1 MSHQHTTQTS
11 GQGMLERVFKLREH
25 GTTARTE
32 VIAGF
37 TTFLTMVY
45 IVFVN
50 PQILGVAGMDTSAVF
65 VTTCLIAAFGSIMMG
80 LFANLPVALAPAM
93 GLNAFF
99 AFVVVQAMGL
109 PWQVGMGAIFWGA
122 IGLLL
127 LTIFRVRYWMIANI
141 PVSLRVGIT
150 SGIGLFIGMMGLKNA
165 GVIVANPETLVSI
178 GNLTSHSV
186 LLGILGFFIIA
197 ILASRN
203 IHAAVL
209 VSIVVTTLL
218 GWMLGDVHYNGIV
231 SAPPSV
237 MTVVGHVDLAG
248 SFNLGLK
255 NAGVIVANP
264 ETLVSIGNLTSHSV
278 LLGILG
284 FFIIAILAS
293 RNIHAAVLVSIVVTT
308 LLGWMLGD
316 VHYNG
321 IVSAPPSV
329 MTVVGH
335 VDLAGSFNLGL
346 AGVIFSFMLVNLFD
360 SSGTLIG
367 VTDKAG
373 LADEKGKFPRM
384 KQALYVDSI
393 SSVTGS
399 FIGTSSVTAYIESSS
414 GVSVG
419 GRTGL
424 TAVVVGLLFLLVIFL
439 SPLAGMVPGYAA
451 AGALIYVGVLMTSSL
466 ARVNWQDLTESV
478 PAFITAV
485 MMPFSFSIT
494 EGIALGFISYCVMKI
509 GTGRLRDLSPCVIIV
524 ALLFILKI
532 VFIDA
537 H

>member
-1 MSHQHTTQTS
+1 MSQQHTTQAS

-65 VTTCLIAAFGSIMMG
+65 VTTCLIAAFGSILMG

-122 IGLLL
+122 VGLLL

-186 LLGILGFFIIA
+186 LLGVLGFFIIA

-209 VSIVVTTLL
+209 VSIIVTTLL
-218 GWMLGDVHYNGIV
+218 GWMMGDVHYNGIV

-237 MTVVGHVDLAG
+237 
-248 SFNLGLK
+248 
-255 NAGVIVANP
+255 
-264 ETLVSIGNLTSHSV
+264 TS
-278 LLGILG
+278 
-284 FFIIAILAS
+284 
-293 RNIHAAVLVSIVVTT
+293 
-308 LLGWMLGD
+308 
-316 VHYNG
+316 
-321 IVSAPPSV
+321 
-329 MTVVGH
+329 VVGH

-384 KQALYVDSI
+384 KQALFVDSI
-393 SSVTGS
+393 SSVTGA
-399 FIGTSSVTAYIESSS
+399 FVGTSSVTAYIESSS

-424 TAVVVGLLFLLVIFL
+424 TAVVVGILFLLVIFL
-439 SPLAGMVPGYAA
+439 SPLAGMVPPYAA

-509 GTGRLRDLSPCVIIV
+509 GTGRLRDLSPCVVIV
-524 ALLFILKI
+524 ALLFVLKI

-537 H
+537 HIMK

>member
-1 MSHQHTTQTS
+1 MSQQHTTQAS

-65 VTTCLIAAFGSIMMG
+65 VTTCLIAAFGSILMG

-122 IGLLL
+122 VGLLL

-186 LLGILGFFIIA
+186 LLGVLGFFIIA

-209 VSIVVTTLL
+209 VSIIVTTLL
-218 GWMLGDVHYNGIV
+218 GWMMGDVHYNGIV

-237 MTVVGHVDLAG
+237 
-248 SFNLGLK
+248 
-255 NAGVIVANP
+255 
-264 ETLVSIGNLTSHSV
+264 TS
-278 LLGILG
+278 
-284 FFIIAILAS
+284 
-293 RNIHAAVLVSIVVTT
+293 
-308 LLGWMLGD
+308 
-316 VHYNG
+316 
-321 IVSAPPSV
+321 
-329 MTVVGH
+329 VVGH

-373 LADEKGKFPRM
+373 LADAKGKFPRM
-384 KQALYVDSI
+384 KQALFVD
-393 SSVTGS
+393 VTGA
-399 FIGTSSVTAYIESSS
+399 FVGTSSVTAYIESSS

-424 TAVVVGLLFLLVIFL
+424 TAVVVGILFLLVIFL
-439 SPLAGMVPGYAA
+439 SPLAGMVPPYAA

-509 GTGRLRDLSPCVIIV
+509 GTGRLRDLSPCVVIV
-524 ALLFILKI
+524 ALLFVLKI

>member
-1 MSHQHTTQTS
+1 MSQQHTTQAS

-65 VTTCLIAAFGSIMMG
+65 VTTCLIAAFGSILMG
-80 LFANLPVALAPAM
+80 LFANLPVALALAM

-122 IGLLL
+122 VGLLL

-186 LLGILGFFIIA
+186 LLGVLGFFIIA

-209 VSIVVTTLL
+209 VSIIVTTLL
-218 GWMLGDVHYNGIV
+218 GWMMGDVHYNGIV

-237 MTVVGHVDLAG
+237 
-248 SFNLGLK
+248 
-255 NAGVIVANP
+255 
-264 ETLVSIGNLTSHSV
+264 TS
-278 LLGILG
+278 
-284 FFIIAILAS
+284 
-293 RNIHAAVLVSIVVTT
+293 
-308 LLGWMLGD
+308 
-316 VHYNG
+316 
-321 IVSAPPSV
+321 
-329 MTVVGH
+329 VVGH

-373 LADEKGKFPRM
+373 LADAKGKFPRM
-384 KQALYVDSI
+384 KQALFVDSI
-393 SSVTGS
+393 SSVTGA
-399 FIGTSSVTAYIESSS
+399 FVGTSSVTAYIESSS

-424 TAVVVGLLFLLVIFL
+424 TAVVVGILFLLVIFL
-439 SPLAGMVPGYAA
+439 SPLAGMVPPYAA

-509 GTGRLRDLSPCVIIV
+509 GTGRLRDLSPCVVIV
-524 ALLFILKI
+524 ALLFVLKI

>member
-1 MSHQHTTQTS
+1 MSQQHTTQAS

-65 VTTCLIAAFGSIMMG
+65 VTTCLIAAFGSILMG

-122 IGLLL
+122 VGLLL

-186 LLGILGFFIIA
+186 LLGVLGFFIIA

-203 IHAAVL
+203 FHAAVL
-209 VSIVVTTLL
+209 VSIIVTTLL
-218 GWMLGDVHYNGIV
+218 GWMMGDVHYNGIV

-237 MTVVGHVDLAG
+237 
-248 SFNLGLK
+248 
-255 NAGVIVANP
+255 
-264 ETLVSIGNLTSHSV
+264 TS
-278 LLGILG
+278 
-284 FFIIAILAS
+284 
-293 RNIHAAVLVSIVVTT
+293 
-308 LLGWMLGD
+308 
-316 VHYNG
+316 
-321 IVSAPPSV
+321 
-329 MTVVGH
+329 VVGH

-373 LADEKGKFPRM
+373 LADAKGKFPRM
-384 KQALYVDSI
+384 KQALFVDSI
-393 SSVTGS
+393 SSVTGA
-399 FIGTSSVTAYIESSS
+399 FVGTSSVTAYIESSS

-424 TAVVVGLLFLLVIFL
+424 TAVVVGILFLLVIFL
-439 SPLAGMVPGYAA
+439 SPLAGMVPPYAA

-509 GTGRLRDLSPCVIIV
+509 GTGRLRDLSPCVVIV
-524 ALLFILKI
+524 ALLFVLKI

>member
-1 MSHQHTTQTS
+1 MSQQHTTQAS

-65 VTTCLIAAFGSIMMG
+65 VTTCLIAAFGSILMG

-122 IGLLL
+122 VGLLL

-186 LLGILGFFIIA
+186 LLGVLGFFIIA

-209 VSIVVTTLL
+209 VSIIVTTLL
-218 GWMLGDVHYNGIV
+218 GWMMGDVHYNGIV

-237 MTVVGHVDLAG
+237 
-248 SFNLGLK
+248 
-255 NAGVIVANP
+255 
-264 ETLVSIGNLTSHSV
+264 TS
-278 LLGILG
+278 L
-284 FFIIAILAS
+284 
-293 RNIHAAVLVSIVVTT
+293 
-308 LLGWMLGD
+308 
-316 VHYNG
+316 
-321 IVSAPPSV
+321 
-329 MTVVGH
+329 VGH

-373 LADEKGKFPRM
+373 LADAKGKFPRM
-384 KQALYVDSI
+384 KQALFVDSI
-393 SSVTGS
+393 SSVTGA
-399 FIGTSSVTAYIESSS
+399 FVGTSSVTAYIESSS

-424 TAVVVGLLFLLVIFL
+424 TAVVVGILFLLVIFL
-439 SPLAGMVPGYAA
+439 SPLAGMVPPYAA

-509 GTGRLRDLSPCVIIV
+509 GTGRLRDLSPCVVIV
-524 ALLFILKI
+524 ALLFVLKI

>member
-1 MSHQHTTQTS
+1 MSQQHTTQAS

-65 VTTCLIAAFGSIMMG
+65 VTTCLIAAFGSILMG

-122 IGLLL
+122 VGLLL

-150 SGIGLFIGMMGLKNA
+150 SGIGLFIGMMGPKNA

-186 LLGILGFFIIA
+186 LLGVLGFFIIA

-209 VSIVVTTLL
+209 VSIIVTTLL
-218 GWMLGDVHYNGIV
+218 GWMMGDVHYNGIV

-237 MTVVGHVDLAG
+237 
-248 SFNLGLK
+248 
-255 NAGVIVANP
+255 
-264 ETLVSIGNLTSHSV
+264 TS
-278 LLGILG
+278 
-284 FFIIAILAS
+284 
-293 RNIHAAVLVSIVVTT
+293 
-308 LLGWMLGD
+308 
-316 VHYNG
+316 
-321 IVSAPPSV
+321 
-329 MTVVGH
+329 VVGH

-384 KQALYVDSI
+384 KQALFVDSI
-393 SSVTGS
+393 SSVTGA
-399 FIGTSSVTAYIESSS
+399 FVGTSSVTAYIESSS

-424 TAVVVGLLFLLVIFL
+424 TAVVVGILFLLVIFL
-439 SPLAGMVPGYAA
+439 SPLAGMVPPYAA

-509 GTGRLRDLSPCVIIV
+509 GTGRLRDLSPCVVIV
-524 ALLFILKI
+524 ALLFVLKI

>member
-109 PWQVGMGAIFWGA
+109 PWQIGMGAIFWGA
-122 IGLLL
+122 VGLLL

-165 GVIVANPETLVSI
+165 GVIVANPKTLVSI

-186 LLGILGFFIIA
+186 LLGMLGFFIIA

-218 GWMLGDVHYNGIV
+218 GWMLGDVHYSGIV

-237 MTVVGHVDLAG
+237 TSVVGQ
-248 SFNLGLK
+248 
-255 NAGVIVANP
+255 
-264 ETLVSIGNLTSHSV
+264 
-278 LLGILG
+278 
-284 FFIIAILAS
+284 
-293 RNIHAAVLVSIVVTT
+293 
-308 LLGWMLGD
+308 
-316 VHYNG
+316 
-321 IVSAPPSV
+321 
-329 MTVVGH
+329 

-439 SPLAGMVPGYAA
+439 SPLAEMVPGYAA

-509 GTGRLRDLSPCVIIV
+509 GTGRLRDLSPCVIVV
-524 ALLFILKI
+524 ALLFLLKI
-532 VFIDA
+532 VFIDG

>member
-1 MSHQHTTQTS
+1 MRGRNRCRTNKLSEKNYHTTAPGVAFWYRITANFPSFLRKLIMSQQHTTQAS

-50 PQILGVAGMDTSAVF
+50 PQILGVAGMDTNAVF
-65 VTTCLIAAFGSIMMG
+65 VTTCLIAAFGSILMG

-122 IGLLL
+122 VGLLL

-186 LLGILGFFIIA
+186 LLGVLGFFIIA

-209 VSIVVTTLL
+209 VSIIVTTLL
-218 GWMLGDVHYNGIV
+218 GWMMGDVHYNGIV

-237 MTVVGHVDLAG
+237 
-248 SFNLGLK
+248 
-255 NAGVIVANP
+255 
-264 ETLVSIGNLTSHSV
+264 TS
-278 LLGILG
+278 
-284 FFIIAILAS
+284 
-293 RNIHAAVLVSIVVTT
+293 
-308 LLGWMLGD
+308 
-316 VHYNG
+316 
-321 IVSAPPSV
+321 
-329 MTVVGH
+329 VVGH

-384 KQALYVDSI
+384 KQALFVDSI
-393 SSVTGS
+393 SSVTGA
-399 FIGTSSVTAYIESSS
+399 FVGTSSVTAYIESSS

-424 TAVVVGLLFLLVIFL
+424 TAVVVGILFLLVIFL
-439 SPLAGMVPGYAA
+439 SPLAGMVPPYAA

-509 GTGRLRDLSPCVIIV
+509 GTGRLRDLSPCVVIV
-524 ALLFILKI
+524 ALLFVLKI

>member
-1 MSHQHTTQTS
+1 MSQQHTTQAS

-50 PQILGVAGMDTSAVF
+50 PQILGVAGMD
-65 VTTCLIAAFGSIMMG
+65 
-80 LFANLPVALAPAM
+80 
-93 GLNAFF
+93 
-99 AFVVVQAMGL
+99 
-109 PWQVGMGAIFWGA
+109 AIFWGA
-122 IGLLL
+122 VGLLL

-186 LLGILGFFIIA
+186 LLGVLGFFIIA

-209 VSIVVTTLL
+209 VSIIVTTLL
-218 GWMLGDVHYNGIV
+218 GWMMGDVHYNGIV

-237 MTVVGHVDLAG
+237 
-248 SFNLGLK
+248 
-255 NAGVIVANP
+255 
-264 ETLVSIGNLTSHSV
+264 TS
-278 LLGILG
+278 
-284 FFIIAILAS
+284 
-293 RNIHAAVLVSIVVTT
+293 
-308 LLGWMLGD
+308 
-316 VHYNG
+316 
-321 IVSAPPSV
+321 
-329 MTVVGH
+329 VVGH

-384 KQALYVDSI
+384 KQALFVDSI
-393 SSVTGS
+393 SSVTGA
-399 FIGTSSVTAYIESSS
+399 FVGTSSVTAYIESSS

-424 TAVVVGLLFLLVIFL
+424 TAVVVGILFLLVIFL
-439 SPLAGMVPGYAA
+439 SPLAGMVPPYAA

-509 GTGRLRDLSPCVIIV
+509 GTGRLRDLSPCVVIV
-524 ALLFILKI
+524 ALLFVLKI

>member
-1 MSHQHTTQTS
+1 MSQQHTTQAS

-65 VTTCLIAAFGSIMMG
+65 VTTCLIAAFGSILMG

-122 IGLLL
+122 VGLLL

-186 LLGILGFFIIA
+186 LLGVLGFFIIA

-209 VSIVVTTLL
+209 VSIIVTTLL
-218 GWMLGDVHYNGIV
+218 GWIMGDVHYNGIV

-237 MTVVGHVDLAG
+237 
-248 SFNLGLK
+248 
-255 NAGVIVANP
+255 
-264 ETLVSIGNLTSHSV
+264 TS
-278 LLGILG
+278 
-284 FFIIAILAS
+284 
-293 RNIHAAVLVSIVVTT
+293 
-308 LLGWMLGD
+308 
-316 VHYNG
+316 
-321 IVSAPPSV
+321 
-329 MTVVGH
+329 VVGH

-384 KQALYVDSI
+384 KQALFVDSI
-393 SSVTGS
+393 SSVTGA
-399 FIGTSSVTAYIESSS
+399 FVGTSSVTAYIESSS

-424 TAVVVGLLFLLVIFL
+424 TAVVVGILFLLVIFL
-439 SPLAGMVPGYAA
+439 SPLAGMVPPYAA

-509 GTGRLRDLSPCVIIV
+509 GTGRLRDLSPCVVIV
-524 ALLFILKI
+524 ALLFVLKI
-532 VFIDA
+532 VFID
-537 H
+537 

>member
-1 MSHQHTTQTS
+1 MSQQHTTQAS

-65 VTTCLIAAFGSIMMG
+65 VTTCLIAAFGSILMG

-122 IGLLL
+122 VGLLL

-186 LLGILGFFIIA
+186 LLGVLGFFIIA

-203 IHAAVL
+203 IHVAVL
-209 VSIVVTTLL
+209 VSIIVTTLL
-218 GWMLGDVHYNGIV
+218 GWMMGDVHYNGIV

-237 MTVVGHVDLAG
+237 
-248 SFNLGLK
+248 
-255 NAGVIVANP
+255 
-264 ETLVSIGNLTSHSV
+264 TS
-278 LLGILG
+278 
-284 FFIIAILAS
+284 
-293 RNIHAAVLVSIVVTT
+293 
-308 LLGWMLGD
+308 
-316 VHYNG
+316 
-321 IVSAPPSV
+321 
-329 MTVVGH
+329 VVGH

-373 LADEKGKFPRM
+373 LADAKGKFPRM
-384 KQALYVDSI
+384 KQALFVDSI
-393 SSVTGS
+393 SSVTGA
-399 FIGTSSVTAYIESSS
+399 FVGTSSVTAYIESSS

-424 TAVVVGLLFLLVIFL
+424 TAVVVGILFLLVIFL
-439 SPLAGMVPGYAA
+439 SPLAGMVPPYAA

-509 GTGRLRDLSPCVIIV
+509 GTGRLRDLSPCVVIV
-524 ALLFILKI
+524 ALLFVLKI

>member
-1 MSHQHTTQTS
+1 MSQQHTTQAS

-65 VTTCLIAAFGSIMMG
+65 VTTCLIAAFGSILMG

-93 GLNAFF
+93 GLNALF

-122 IGLLL
+122 VGLLL

-186 LLGILGFFIIA
+186 LLGVLGFFIIA

-209 VSIVVTTLL
+209 VSIIVTTLL
-218 GWMLGDVHYNGIV
+218 GWMMGDVHYNGIV

-237 MTVVGHVDLAG
+237 
-248 SFNLGLK
+248 
-255 NAGVIVANP
+255 
-264 ETLVSIGNLTSHSV
+264 TS
-278 LLGILG
+278 
-284 FFIIAILAS
+284 
-293 RNIHAAVLVSIVVTT
+293 
-308 LLGWMLGD
+308 
-316 VHYNG
+316 
-321 IVSAPPSV
+321 
-329 MTVVGH
+329 VVGH

-384 KQALYVDSI
+384 KQALFVDSI
-393 SSVTGS
+393 SSVTGA
-399 FIGTSSVTAYIESSS
+399 FVGTSSVTAYIESSS

-424 TAVVVGLLFLLVIFL
+424 TAVVVGILFLLVIFL
-439 SPLAGMVPGYAA
+439 SPLAGMVPPYAA

-509 GTGRLRDLSPCVIIV
+509 GTGRLRDLSPCVVIV
-524 ALLFILKI
+524 ALLFVLKI

>member
-1 MSHQHTTQTS
+1 MRGRNRCRTNKLSEKNYHTTAPGVAFWYRITANFPSFLRKLIMSQQHTTQAS

-50 PQILGVAGMDTSAVF
+50 PQILGVAGMDTCAVF
-65 VTTCLIAAFGSIMMG
+65 VTTCLIAAFGSILMG

-122 IGLLL
+122 VGLLL

-186 LLGILGFFIIA
+186 LLGVLGFFIIA

-209 VSIVVTTLL
+209 VSIIVTTLL
-218 GWMLGDVHYNGIV
+218 GWMMGDVHYNGIV

-237 MTVVGHVDLAG
+237 
-248 SFNLGLK
+248 
-255 NAGVIVANP
+255 
-264 ETLVSIGNLTSHSV
+264 TS
-278 LLGILG
+278 
-284 FFIIAILAS
+284 
-293 RNIHAAVLVSIVVTT
+293 
-308 LLGWMLGD
+308 
-316 VHYNG
+316 
-321 IVSAPPSV
+321 
-329 MTVVGH
+329 VVGH

-384 KQALYVDSI
+384 KQALFVDSI
-393 SSVTGS
+393 SSVTGA
-399 FIGTSSVTAYIESSS
+399 FVGTSSVTAYIESSS

-424 TAVVVGLLFLLVIFL
+424 TAVVVGILFLLVIFL
-439 SPLAGMVPGYAA
+439 SPLAGMVPPYAA

-509 GTGRLRDLSPCVIIV
+509 GTGRLRDLSPCVVIV
-524 ALLFILKI
+524 ALLFVLKI

>member
-1 MSHQHTTQTS
+1 MSQQHTTQAS

-50 PQILGVAGMDTSAVF
+50 PQILGVAGMDTCAVF
-65 VTTCLIAAFGSIMMG
+65 VTTCLIAAFGSILMG

-122 IGLLL
+122 VGLLL

-186 LLGILGFFIIA
+186 LLGVLGFFIIA

-209 VSIVVTTLL
+209 VSIIVTTLL
-218 GWMLGDVHYNGIV
+218 GWMMGDVHYNGIV

-237 MTVVGHVDLAG
+237 
-248 SFNLGLK
+248 
-255 NAGVIVANP
+255 
-264 ETLVSIGNLTSHSV
+264 TS
-278 LLGILG
+278 
-284 FFIIAILAS
+284 
-293 RNIHAAVLVSIVVTT
+293 
-308 LLGWMLGD
+308 
-316 VHYNG
+316 
-321 IVSAPPSV
+321 
-329 MTVVGH
+329 VVGH

-384 KQALYVDSI
+384 KQALFVDSI
-393 SSVTGS
+393 SSVTGA
-399 FIGTSSVTAYIESSS
+399 FVGTSSVTAYIESSS

-424 TAVVVGLLFLLVIFL
+424 TAVVVGILFLLVIFL
-439 SPLAGMVPGYAA
+439 SPLAGMVPPYAA

-509 GTGRLRDLSPCVIIV
+509 GTGRLRDLSPCVVIV
-524 ALLFILKI
+524 ALLFVLKI

>member
-1 MSHQHTTQTS
+1 MRGRNRCRTNKLSEKNYHTTAPGVAFWYRITANFPSFLRKLIMSQQHTTQAS

-65 VTTCLIAAFGSIMMG
+65 VTTCLIAAFGSILMG

-122 IGLLL
+122 VGLLL

-186 LLGILGFFIIA
+186 LLGVLGFFIIA

-203 IHAAVL
+203 IHVAVL
-209 VSIVVTTLL
+209 VSIIVTTLL
-218 GWMLGDVHYNGIV
+218 GWMMGDVHYNGIV

-237 MTVVGHVDLAG
+237 
-248 SFNLGLK
+248 
-255 NAGVIVANP
+255 
-264 ETLVSIGNLTSHSV
+264 TS
-278 LLGILG
+278 
-284 FFIIAILAS
+284 
-293 RNIHAAVLVSIVVTT
+293 
-308 LLGWMLGD
+308 
-316 VHYNG
+316 
-321 IVSAPPSV
+321 
-329 MTVVGH
+329 VVGH

-373 LADEKGKFPRM
+373 LADAKGKFPRM
-384 KQALYVDSI
+384 KQALFVDSI
-393 SSVTGS
+393 SSVTGA
-399 FIGTSSVTAYIESSS
+399 FVGTSSVTAYIESSS

-424 TAVVVGLLFLLVIFL
+424 TAVVVGILFLLVIFL
-439 SPLAGMVPGYAA
+439 SPLAGMVPPYAA

-509 GTGRLRDLSPCVIIV
+509 GTGRLRDLSPCVVIV
-524 ALLFILKI
+524 ALLFVLKI

>member
-1 MSHQHTTQTS
+1 MRGRNRCRTNKLSEKNYHTTAPGVAFWYRITANFPSFLRKLIMSQQHTTQAS

-65 VTTCLIAAFGSIMMG
+65 VTTCLIAAFGSILMG

-122 IGLLL
+122 VGLLL

-186 LLGILGFFIIA
+186 LLGVLGFFIIA

-209 VSIVVTTLL
+209 VSIIVTTLL
-218 GWMLGDVHYNGIV
+218 GWMMGDVHYNGIV

-237 MTVVGHVDLAG
+237 
-248 SFNLGLK
+248 
-255 NAGVIVANP
+255 
-264 ETLVSIGNLTSHSV
+264 TS
-278 LLGILG
+278 
-284 FFIIAILAS
+284 
-293 RNIHAAVLVSIVVTT
+293 
-308 LLGWMLGD
+308 
-316 VHYNG
+316 
-321 IVSAPPSV
+321 
-329 MTVVGH
+329 VVGH

-384 KQALYVDSI
+384 KQALFVDSI
-393 SSVTGS
+393 SSVTGA
-399 FIGTSSVTAYIESSS
+399 FVGTSSVTAYIESSS

-424 TAVVVGLLFLLVIFL
+424 TAVVVGILFLLVICL
-439 SPLAGMVPGYAA
+439 SPLAGMVPPYAA

-509 GTGRLRDLSPCVIIV
+509 GTGRLRDLSPCVVIV
-524 ALLFILKI
+524 ALLFVLKI

>member
-1 MSHQHTTQTS
+1 MSQQHTTQAS

-65 VTTCLIAAFGSIMMG
+65 VTTCLIAAFGSILMG

-122 IGLLL
+122 VGLLL

-186 LLGILGFFIIA
+186 LLGVLGFFIIA

-209 VSIVVTTLL
+209 VSIIVTMLL
-218 GWMLGDVHYNGIV
+218 GWMMGDVHYNGIV

-237 MTVVGHVDLAG
+237 
-248 SFNLGLK
+248 
-255 NAGVIVANP
+255 
-264 ETLVSIGNLTSHSV
+264 TS
-278 LLGILG
+278 
-284 FFIIAILAS
+284 
-293 RNIHAAVLVSIVVTT
+293 
-308 LLGWMLGD
+308 
-316 VHYNG
+316 
-321 IVSAPPSV
+321 
-329 MTVVGH
+329 VVGH

-373 LADEKGKFPRM
+373 LADAKGKFPRM
-384 KQALYVDSI
+384 KQALFVDSI
-393 SSVTGS
+393 SSVTGA
-399 FIGTSSVTAYIESSS
+399 FVGTSSVTAYIESSS

-424 TAVVVGLLFLLVIFL
+424 TAVVVGILFLLVIFL
-439 SPLAGMVPGYAA
+439 SPLAGMVPPYAA

-509 GTGRLRDLSPCVIIV
+509 GTGRLRDLSPCVVIV
-524 ALLFILKI
+524 ALLFVLKI
-532 VFIDA
+532 VFIDG

>member
-1 MSHQHTTQTS
+1 MSQQHTTQAS

-65 VTTCLIAAFGSIMMG
+65 VTTCLIAAFGSILMG

-122 IGLLL
+122 VGLLL

-186 LLGILGFFIIA
+186 LLGVLGFFIIA

-209 VSIVVTTLL
+209 VSIIVTTLL
-218 GWMLGDVHYNGIV
+218 GWMMGDVHYNGIV

-237 MTVVGHVDLAG
+237 
-248 SFNLGLK
+248 
-255 NAGVIVANP
+255 
-264 ETLVSIGNLTSHSV
+264 TS
-278 LLGILG
+278 
-284 FFIIAILAS
+284 
-293 RNIHAAVLVSIVVTT
+293 
-308 LLGWMLGD
+308 
-316 VHYNG
+316 
-321 IVSAPPSV
+321 
-329 MTVVGH
+329 VVGH

-384 KQALYVDSI
+384 KQALFVDSI
-393 SSVTGS
+393 SSVTGA
-399 FIGTSSVTAYIESSS
+399 FVGTSSVTAYIESSS

-424 TAVVVGLLFLLVIFL
+424 TAVVVGILFLLVIFL
-439 SPLAGMVPGYAA
+439 SPLADMVPPYAA

-509 GTGRLRDLSPCVIIV
+509 GTGRLRDLSPCVVIV
-524 ALLFILKI
+524 ALLFVLKI

>member
-1 MSHQHTTQTS
+1 MSQQHTTQAS

-65 VTTCLIAAFGSIMMG
+65 VTTCLIAAFGSILMG

-122 IGLLL
+122 VGLLL
-127 LTIFRVRYWMIANI
+127 LTILRVRYWMIANI

-186 LLGILGFFIIA
+186 LLGVLGFFIIA

-209 VSIVVTTLL
+209 VSIIVTTLL
-218 GWMLGDVHYNGIV
+218 GWMMGDVHYNGIV

-237 MTVVGHVDLAG
+237 
-248 SFNLGLK
+248 
-255 NAGVIVANP
+255 
-264 ETLVSIGNLTSHSV
+264 TS
-278 LLGILG
+278 
-284 FFIIAILAS
+284 
-293 RNIHAAVLVSIVVTT
+293 
-308 LLGWMLGD
+308 
-316 VHYNG
+316 
-321 IVSAPPSV
+321 
-329 MTVVGH
+329 VVGH

-384 KQALYVDSI
+384 KQALFVDSI
-393 SSVTGS
+393 SSVTGA
-399 FIGTSSVTAYIESSS
+399 FVGTSSVTAYIESSS

-424 TAVVVGLLFLLVIFL
+424 TAVVVGILFLLVIFL
-439 SPLAGMVPGYAA
+439 SPLAGMVPPYAA

-509 GTGRLRDLSPCVIIV
+509 GTGRLRDLSPCVVIV
-524 ALLFILKI
+524 ALLFVLKI

>member
-1 MSHQHTTQTS
+1 MSQQYTTQAS

-65 VTTCLIAAFGSIMMG
+65 VTTCLIAAFGSILMG

-122 IGLLL
+122 VGLLL

-186 LLGILGFFIIA
+186 LLGVLGFFIIA

-209 VSIVVTTLL
+209 VSIIVTTLL
-218 GWMLGDVHYNGIV
+218 GWMMGDVHYNGIV

-237 MTVVGHVDLAG
+237 
-248 SFNLGLK
+248 
-255 NAGVIVANP
+255 
-264 ETLVSIGNLTSHSV
+264 TS
-278 LLGILG
+278 
-284 FFIIAILAS
+284 
-293 RNIHAAVLVSIVVTT
+293 
-308 LLGWMLGD
+308 
-316 VHYNG
+316 
-321 IVSAPPSV
+321 
-329 MTVVGH
+329 VVGH

-373 LADEKGKFPRM
+373 LADAKGKFPRM
-384 KQALYVDSI
+384 KQALFVDSI
-393 SSVTGS
+393 SSVTGA
-399 FIGTSSVTAYIESSS
+399 FVGTSSVTAYIESSS

-424 TAVVVGLLFLLVIFL
+424 TAVVVGILFLLVIFL
-439 SPLAGMVPGYAA
+439 SPLAGMVPPYAA

-509 GTGRLRDLSPCVIIV
+509 GTGRLRDLSPCVVIV
-524 ALLFILKI
+524 ALLFVLKI

>member
-1 MSHQHTTQTS
+1 
-11 GQGMLERVFKLREH
+11 
-25 GTTARTE
+25 
-32 VIAGF
+32 
-37 TTFLTMVY
+37 
-45 IVFVN
+45 
-50 PQILGVAGMDTSAVF
+50 
-65 VTTCLIAAFGSIMMG
+65 
-80 LFANLPVALAPAM
+80 ANLPVALAPAM

-99 AFVVVQAMGL
+99 AFVVVGAMGL
-109 PWQVGMGAIFWGA
+109 SWQVGMGAIFWGA
-122 IGLLL
+122 VGLLL

-141 PVSLRVGIT
+141 PVSLRIGIT

-165 GVIVANPETLVSI
+165 GVIVANPETLVAI
-178 GNLTSHSV
+178 GNLTSHTT
-186 LLGILGFFIIA
+186 LLGVLGFFIIA

-209 VSIVVTTLL
+209 VSIIVTTLL
-218 GWMLGDVHYNGIV
+218 GLAFGDVHFKGVV
-231 SAPPSV
+231 SEPPSV
-237 MTVVGHVDLAG
+237 MTVLGHVDLAG
-248 SFNLGLK
+248 SLD
-255 NAGVIVANP
+255 I
-264 ETLVSIGNLTSHSV
+264 
-278 LLGILG
+278 
-284 FFIIAILAS
+284 
-293 RNIHAAVLVSIVVTT
+293 
-308 LLGWMLGD
+308 
-316 VHYNG
+316 
-321 IVSAPPSV
+321 
-329 MTVVGH
+329 
-335 VDLAGSFNLGL
+335 GL

-373 LADEKGKFPRM
+373 LADESGKFPRM

-393 SSVTGS
+393 SSVAGS

-414 GVSVG
+414 GVSIG

-439 SPLAGMVPGYAA
+439 SPLAGMVPPYAA

-466 ARVNWQDLTESV
+466 SRVKWDDLTEAV

-509 GTGRLRDLSPCVIIV
+509 FTGRLRDLNACVLVV
-524 ALLFILKI
+524 ALLFLLKI

>member
-1 MSHQHTTQTS
+1 MRGRNRCRTNKLSEKNYHTTAPGVAFWYRITANFPSFLRKLIMSQQHTTQAS

-65 VTTCLIAAFGSIMMG
+65 VTTCLIAAFGSILMG

-122 IGLLL
+122 VGLLL

-165 GVIVANPETLVSI
+165 GMIVANPETLVSI

-186 LLGILGFFIIA
+186 LLGVLGFFIIA

-209 VSIVVTTLL
+209 VSIIVTTLL
-218 GWMLGDVHYNGIV
+218 GWMMGDVHYNGIV

-237 MTVVGHVDLAG
+237 
-248 SFNLGLK
+248 
-255 NAGVIVANP
+255 
-264 ETLVSIGNLTSHSV
+264 TS
-278 LLGILG
+278 
-284 FFIIAILAS
+284 
-293 RNIHAAVLVSIVVTT
+293 
-308 LLGWMLGD
+308 
-316 VHYNG
+316 
-321 IVSAPPSV
+321 
-329 MTVVGH
+329 VVGH

-384 KQALYVDSI
+384 KQALFVDSI
-393 SSVTGS
+393 SSVTGA
-399 FIGTSSVTAYIESSS
+399 FVGTSSVTAYIESSS

-424 TAVVVGLLFLLVIFL
+424 TAVVVGILFLLVIFL
-439 SPLAGMVPGYAA
+439 SPLAGMVPPYAA

-509 GTGRLRDLSPCVIIV
+509 GTGRLRDLSPCVVIV
-524 ALLFILKI
+524 ALLFVLKI